1 MASGIYLTKSSAVL
15 VEGSATILW
24 GRRCHGF
31 SPTACRGR
39 CPLTAGQDEGALDFV
54 FELADIAGPVVLR
67 QGIHRLGGETRG
79 LVVGT
84 RAVTLEQVVGQQRY
98 VAATVAQRRHGD
110 REDVEAIVEILA
122 EAAGAHFALEI
133 AVGGGQHTR
142 VDLARLGLADQGDL
156 PLLQD
161 AQQLDLHRL
170 RGLADFIE
178 EDGAAIG

>member
-84 RAVTLEQVVGQQRY
+84 RAVTLEQVVGQQRLRRRDGR
-98 VAATVAQRRHGD
+98 AA
-110 REDVEAIVEILA
+110 
-122 EAAGAHFALEI
+122 AA
-133 AVGGGQHTR
+133 R
-142 VDLARLGLADQGDL
+142 
-156 PLLQD
+156 
-161 AQQLDLHRL
+161 
-170 RGLADFIE
+170 
-178 EDGAAIG
+178 